1 MAFYTVSSKPSG
13 CAACHLNR
21 SCLPP
26 RTNASEAF
34 GDLHPHLESVTA
46 AKGCFVY
53 RAGEQRRAY
62 FLLRSGSAKAIVS
75 DEYGR
80 HCVTTF
86 YLPTDLIGVSSVGR
100 RTYVDSLELLER
112 STVCELP
119 AASFESQC
127 AADHALMH
135 GMFSKLSSACSL
147 DRNARLRISRVAAT
161 ARLADF
167 LLELGSRME
176 LLHRSPSK
184 LLLSMSRHDIA
195 SHLSMATETVSR
207 AFHRLEA
214 DGLIA
219 VHGRQVEI
227 VCIEALSLC
236 ASESNANPTPS
247 RRDPAPALARGAT
260 W

>member
-1 MAFYTVSSKPSG
+1 MAIYTFSSSPAG

-21 SCLPP
+21 ACLPP
-26 RTNASEAF
+26 HTDSSNAFA
-34 GDLHPHLESVTA
+34 DAHPHLDSVTA
-46 AKGCFVY
+46 AKGHFIY
-53 RAGEQRRAY
+53 RAGEPRRAY

-75 DEYGR
+75 DEHGR

-86 YLPTDLIGVSSVGR
+86 YLPTDLIGVSSLGH

-119 AASFESQC
+119 ADFFESQC
-127 AADHALMH
+127 ATEPAFLR
-135 GMFSKLSSACSL
+135 GMFNKLSTVASL
-147 DRNARLRISRVAAT
+147 DRNARLRINRITAT

-167 LLELGSRME
+167 LLELGTRMAA
-176 LLHRSPSK
+176 LHRSPTK

-195 SHLSMATETVSR
+195 SHLSMATETASR

-219 VHGRQVEI
+219 VRGRQVEI
-227 VCIEALSLC
+227 ICIDALSLC
-236 ASESNANPTPS
+236 ATESNAIHNQTRRSSLPTI
-247 RRDPAPALARGAT
+247 AHGAT
-260 W
+260 R

>member
-1 MAFYTVSSKPSG
+1 MALYTFSSRPVG

-21 SCLPP
+21 LCLPP
-26 RTNASEAF
+26 HTDNSNTFADA
-34 GDLHPHLESVTA
+34 HPHLASVTA
-46 AKGCFVY
+46 AKGSFVY
-53 RAGEQRRAY
+53 RAGEPRRAY

-75 DEYGR
+75 DEHGR

-86 YLPTDLIGVSSVGR
+86 YLPTDLIGVSSLGH

-119 AASFESQC
+119 ADFFESQC
-127 AADHALMH
+127 TTEPALLR
-135 GMFSKLSSACSL
+135 GMFSKLSTVSSL
-147 DRNARLRISRVAAT
+147 DRNARLRINRITAT

-167 LLELGSRME
+167 LLELGSRMAS
-176 LLHRSPSK
+176 LHRSPTK

-195 SHLSMATETVSR
+195 SHLSMATETASR

-227 VCIEALSLC
+227 VDVDALSLC
-236 ASESNANPTPS
+236 AVESNAMHTQTRRAPLPTT
-247 RRDPAPALARGAT
+247 AHGAT
-260 W
+260 R